1 MESAVCETEQQSTL
15 TEKLP
20 FRYPSFLP
28 PPRPSTVASHFFL
41 HPLRFLCLLFLLFR
55 TLLLPLLVFLSGLK
69 GMLSG
74 PITQEAGISEIQSG
88 EKGGERNEGGWGG
101 KEAGR
106 RRQLWGGRG
115 GERELRC
122 TKISREVTELKTSNE
137 KRD

>member
-1 MESAVCETEQQSTL
+1 MQSVSRRVESAACETEQQSTL

-20 FRYPSFLP
+20 FRYPPPL

-41 HPLRFLCLLFLLFR
+41 HPLLFLCLLFLLFR

-74 PITQEAGISEIQSG
+74 PITQDAGISEIQSR
-88 EKGGERNEGGWGG
+88 EKGGERNEGGLGG

-106 RRQLWGGRG
+106 RRRQL
-115 GERELRC
+115 
-122 TKISREVTELKTSNE
+122 
-137 KRD
+137 

>member
-1 MESAVCETEQQSTL
+1 
-15 TEKLP
+15 
-20 FRYPSFLP
+20 
-28 PPRPSTVASHFFL
+28 
-41 HPLRFLCLLFLLFR
+41 
-55 TLLLPLLVFLSGLK
+55 
-69 GMLSG
+69 MLSG

-122 TKISREVTELKTSNE
+122 TKISWEVTELKTSNE